1 MLYKNNPIF
10 KENDIKIYHIMP
22 MTETIKEFNTSQYF
36 ISHLLNTGYCREDH
50 SYLYRVDGYHDPH
63 IPQQLT
69 SFNLFNGDKIQG
81 YAEFRRFL
89 GDKRY
94 SDEKFNHYYRW
105 FTYNPKSVYPSTES
119 IVSDVLSQKV
129 CNDIC
134 AYYLSKKPMKE
145 LGYQKYYITPTISM
159 ESEPVTIIDDIM
171 DRTYLKIDHDGNFD
185 AKEFIL
191 LKSKDELFTIIIYK
205 KKEDYRNNFY
215 YVFVL
220 LDDME
225 QRELELDNFN
235 TVPVTQLENLMNVVS
250 VSKTDDSYQI
260 SSNSIDS
267 LKKNGTIIYV
277 EEEYK
282 STKLY
287 RVVVDEISGIITF
300 MKYHSSASGDSS
312 IQIDPATINQI

>member
-63 IPQQLT
+63 IPHQLT
-69 SFNLFNGDKIQG
+69 AFNLFNGDKIQR

-94 SDEKFNHYYRW
+94 SDEKFSHYYRW
-105 FTYNPKSVYPSTES
+105 FTYNPKSLYPSTEA
-119 IVSDVLSQKV
+119 IISDVLSKV

-134 AYYLSKKPMKE
+134 AYYLTKKPMKE
-145 LGYQKYYITPTISM
+145 LGYQKYYINPTISM
-159 ESEPVTIIDDIM
+159 TSEPVTVIDDIM

-185 AKEFIL
+185 AEEFIL

-205 KKEDYRNNFY
+205 KKEDYRYNFY

-220 LDDME
+220 LDNME
-225 QRELELDNFN
+225 QRELELENFN
-235 TVPVTQLENLMNVVS
+235 AVPVTQLENLMNVVS
-250 VSKTDDSYQI
+250 VSKTDGSYQI
-260 SSNSIDS
+260 SSDDVDS

-277 EEEYK
+277 VEAYK
-282 STKLY
+282 SREIY
-287 RVVVDEISGIITF
+287 RVAVNETLGITTF
-300 MKYHSSASGDSS
+300 VKYDSSASGDSS
-312 IQIDPATINQI
+312 IQDDTATINQI

>member
-10 KENDIKIYHIMP
+10 KENDIKLYHIMP

-36 ISHLLNTGYCREDH
+36 ISHLLNIGYCREDH

-69 SFNLFNGDKIQG
+69 AFNLFNGDKIQG

-94 SDEKFNHYYRW
+94 SDEKFNHYCRC
-105 FTYNPKSVYPSTES
+105 FSYNSKSLHPSTES

-134 AYYLSKKPMKE
+134 AYYLTKKPMKE
-145 LGYQKYYITPTISM
+145 LGYQKYDITPTISM
-159 ESEPVTIIDDIM
+159 DSEPVTVIDDIM

-205 KKEDYRNNFY
+205 KKEDCRYNLY
-215 YVFVL
+215 YVFVF

-235 TVPVTQLENLMNVVS
+235 TVPITRLENMMNIVLI
-250 VSKTDDSYQI
+250 SKTDDSYQI

-277 EEEYK
+277 EEAYK
-282 STKLY
+282 SRELY
-287 RVVVDEISGIITF
+287 RVVVDESLGITTF
-300 MKYHSSASGDSS
+300 MKYHSSISGDSS
-312 IQIDPATINQI
+312 I

>member
-63 IPQQLT
+63 ISHQLT
-69 SFNLFNGDKIQG
+69 AFNLFNGDKIQR

-94 SDEKFNHYYRW
+94 SDEKFSHYYRW
-105 FTYNPKSVYPSTES
+105 FTYNPKSLYPSTEA
-119 IVSDVLSQKV
+119 IISDVLSKV

-134 AYYLSKKPMKE
+134 AYYLTKKPMKE

-159 ESEPVTIIDDIM
+159 EPESVTVIDDIM

-185 AKEFIL
+185 AEEFIL

-205 KKEDYRNNFY
+205 KKEDYRYNFY

-220 LDDME
+220 LDNME
-225 QRELELDNFN
+225 QRELELENFDA
-235 TVPVTQLENLMNVVS
+235 VPVTQLENLMNVVS

-260 SSNSIDS
+260 SSDDIDS

-277 EEEYK
+277 VEAYK
-282 STKLY
+282 SREIY
-287 RVVVDEISGIITF
+287 RVAVNETLGITTF
-300 MKYHSSASGDSS
+300 VKYDSSASGDSS
-312 IQIDPATINQI
+312 IQDDTATINQI